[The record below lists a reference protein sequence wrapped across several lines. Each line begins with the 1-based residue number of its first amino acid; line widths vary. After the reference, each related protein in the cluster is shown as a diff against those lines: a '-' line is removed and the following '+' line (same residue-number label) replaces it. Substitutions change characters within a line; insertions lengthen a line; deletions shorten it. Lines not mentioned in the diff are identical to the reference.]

1 MAINFE
7 LRSVSTRKNATSF
20 LYCKVREGNVNMRFR
35 SDIEVTTNDYHKA
48 FRKGASRAAL
58 NAYNSTA
65 EGAKVLAQKE
75 TVKAQ
80 VIAAIAD
87 GLTTADE
94 IGGRVHVALVL
105 DDARKKAA
113 EAARLQTS
121 CVLPYMDRFIDKA
134 TKGEIKTSRRK
145 NFDPATL
152 TYYKNLRRHFSE
164 YLGSEQNITFNEINC
179 DIADGFIKYMEDKNI
194 MKSTQKNI
202 LSCMGAICKRAWN
215 AGLIDPIKVGV
226 CDLWKM
232 PTPKDDEMKAE
243 IALTESEVD
252 AIWELAESRTLDS
265 TDQLTLDVF
274 LAGVYSMQR
283 FSDYSR
289 FSKDMVVEIEG
300 RKFLHVKQDKT
311 ENYVDIPLVGRLNEV
326 LVRNDYNFTKLDVKT
341 RKWVGKLD
349 YFTFS
354 RRLRKILHELSKDV
368 PSLKEMT
375 VTPLTAKEIK
385 MESRFAELLHDKN
398 NDHIKVA
405 SAAYNTLLRDMKI
418 QNANG
423 CMGTEYLWKRNAH
436 GEVIKEKWA
445 LASSHLARRTG
456 ITLALDAGIL
466 SDDQI
471 RKISGHKTLKAFR
484 RYDKRDEK
492 KQNAN
497 IYDALERAAN
507 NSKTKVV
514 TMAVN
519 Q

>member
-20 LYCKVREGNVNMRFR
+20 LYCKVREGSVNVRFR

-58 NAYNSTA
+58 NSYNSTA
-65 EGAKVLAQKE
+65 EGAKVLSQKE

-87 GLTTADE
+87 GLTTAEE
-94 IGGRVHVALVL
+94 IGGRVHAALVL

-134 TKGEIKTSRRK
+134 TKGEIKTARRK
-145 NFDPATL
+145 NFDASTIM
-152 TYYKNLRRHFSE
+152 YYKNLRRYFAGFVGCNS
-164 YLGSEQNITFNEINC
+164 NITFNDLNN
-179 DIADGFIKYMEDKNI
+179 DIADGFVKSMEDNSI
-194 MKSTQKNI
+194 MVSTQKNI
-202 LSCMGAICKRAWN
+202 LACMAAVCRRAWN
-215 AGLIDPIKVGV
+215 NGLIDPVKVGV

-252 AIWELAESRTLDS
+252 AIWELADSRTLDS

-326 LVRNDYNFTKLDVKT
+326 LARNDYNFTKLDAKT
-341 RKWVGKLD
+341 RKWVGKLG
-349 YFTFS
+349 YLPFS
-354 RRLRKILHELSKDV
+354 RHLRNILHGLSKDV
-368 PSLKEMT
+368 SSLRQMVAT
-375 VTPLTAKEIK
+375 QLTHGEIK
-385 MESRFAELLHDKN
+385 MESKFKELLALKSEGK
-398 NDHIKVA
+398 IKTA
-405 SAAYNTLLRDMKI
+405 SNEYYVLMRDMKI

-436 GEVIKEKWA
+436 GEVIKEKWS

-484 RYDKRDEK
+484 RYDKRDVK

-507 NSKTKVV
+507 NSKSKVV